1 MIDQQI
7 DPQRAYAS
15 PDVIRQIGE
24 ITRKLHDSVV
34 QLGLMGDLQAAT
46 QALPDA
52 RSRLNYIARKT
63 SEAANKVLN
72 SVDEA
77 KLEHQTISATT
88 LRMVDELTSN
98 GNLSPVSGEKLRLL
112 VEHVQGSTNR
122 IDEHLTNIMIA
133 QDFHDLTGQIV
144 NKVVK
149 LADDLEGNLVQLL
162 LQVAPEY
169 EATPP
174 STKTEDLHGPVVNPE
189 ARTDVVSDQNE
200 VDDLLARMGF

>member
-1 MIDQQI
+1 MTDQQI
-7 DPQRAYAS
+7 DQQRTYAS
-15 PDVIRQIGE
+15 PDVVRQIGE

-77 KLEHQTISATT
+77 KVEHQTISATT
-88 LRMVDELTSN
+88 LRMVDELTCN
-98 GNLSPVSGEKLRLL
+98 GNLSPMSSEKLRLL

-169 EATPP
+169 ETTPM
-174 STKTEDLHGPVVNPE
+174 SAKAEDLHGPVVNPE

>member
-1 MIDQQI
+1 MTDQQT

-15 PDVIRQIGE
+15 PDVVRQIGE
-24 ITRKLHDSVV
+24 ITRKLHDSVA

-98 GNLSPVSGEKLRLL
+98 GNLSPTSGEKLRSL
-112 VEHVQGSTNR
+112 VAHVQGSTDR

-169 EATPP
+169 ESAPVAP
-174 STKTEDLHGPVVNPE
+174 KPEDLHGPVVNPE